1 MTESLKHITQHGT
14 FPPTHDSKEDRNSI
28 SACPVPNSVIAEMRT
43 KVEEWAASTA
53 GQVLKSRRLCIL
65 DGFLM
70 YPDSMKDIHPYLP
83 LKLFVR
89 TTHARCK
96 QRREARDGY
105 ATVEGWW
112 VDPPGYVDKIV
123 WPNYVR
129 DHGFMFENGDVE
141 GRYKKDVLKEED
153 IKTISEDKE
162 GNIEEMLRWV
172 VDEVMKA
179 VEEDGKKVT
188 SA

>member
-1 MTESLKHITQHGT
+1 MTESLRHITSHGT

-28 SACPVPNSVIAEMRT
+28 SACPVPDTTISELKE
-43 KVEEWAASTA
+43 KVQKWA
-53 GQVLKSRRLCIL
+53 GKEVLGNKRLCIL

-70 YPDSMKDIHPYLP
+70 YPESMKAIHKYLA

-89 TTHARCK
+89 TTHDMCK
-96 QRREARDGY
+96 RRREARDGY

-129 DHGFMFENGDVE
+129 DHGFMFEDGNVE
-141 GRYKKDVLKEED
+141 GEYQKEVLEKGG
-153 IKTISEDKE
+153 IKTISEGKE
-162 GNIEEMLRWV
+162 GNMEEMLRWV
-172 VDEVMKA
+172 VEEVMKA
-179 VEEDGKKVT
+179 VEEDGKKDT
-188 SA
+188 ST